1 MKSTNETTF
10 PYLLVS
16 MALGIIA
23 AILLVPRSG
32 PMTLQYILKE
42 GRGKMDSFF
51 NQVIKLRDN
60 VYTVR
65 KKGKQ
70 FISRNHNTVEIASE
84 ADKQAYEE
92 QKRNYLGG

>member
-16 MALGIIA
+16 MALAIVA

-32 PMTLQYILKE
+32 PLTLQYILKE
-42 GRGKMDSFF
+42 GRDKMDSFF
-51 NQVIKLRDN
+51 TQVLKLRDS

-65 KKGKQ
+65 KKEKQ
-70 FISRNHNTVEIASE
+70 LISRNHNPVEIASE
-84 ADKQAYEE
+84 AEKQAYEE
-92 QKRNYLGG
+92 QKRNHLGG

>member
-1 MKSTNETTF
+1 MKSAKETTF
-10 PYLLVS
+10 PYLFVS

-32 PMTLQYILKE
+32 PLALQYILKE
-42 GRGKMDSFF
+42 GRDKMDSFF
-51 NQVIKLRDN
+51 TRVIKLRDG

-65 KKGKQ
+65 KKEKQ
-70 FISRNHNTVEIASE
+70 FISRNRTAVEIASE
-84 ADKQAYEE
+84 AEKQAYEE

>member
-16 MALGIIA
+16 MALAIIA

-32 PMTLQYILKE
+32 PMTLQYILRE
-42 GRGKMDSFF
+42 GRNKLGSFM
-51 NQVIKLRDN
+51 NRAIKLRDS

-65 KKGKQ
+65 KKEKQ
-70 FISRNHNTVEIASE
+70 LISRNHNAVEIASE
-84 ADKQAYEE
+84 AEKQTYEE